1 MDQNAAPTPG
11 QTSEATDLANMN
23 TAEQVK
29 YARLKASISG
39 HQGWLTKRGNAVDE
53 TLKMLQA
60 EAGINMDQDLIFKEL
75 GKLDDTIE
83 KMQQKYDEIIELA
96 PHKLEESNTVGK
108 TCFDEITKKRDLA
121 VKITN
126 RNKQKLATLRASDTS
141 PGKVKVL
148 DGLRPGKLPY
158 DATPKELEVW
168 SDQWDSFYY
177 SSKLEL
183 APQTEQRAYLIM
195 CLDEELVEALNTQC
209 GKQAPLYLS
218 LIHI

>member
-1 MDQNAAPTPG
+1 MDTNAAPTPG

-126 RNKQKLATLRASDTS
+126 RNKQKLATLRASDMS

-148 DGLRPGKLPY
+148 D
-158 DATPKELEVW
+158 
-168 SDQWDSFYY
+168 
-177 SSKLEL
+177 
-183 APQTEQRAYLIM
+183 
-195 CLDEELVEALNTQC
+195 
-209 GKQAPLYLS
+209 LS

>member
-1 MDQNAAPTPG
+1 M
-11 QTSEATDLANMN
+11 
-23 TAEQVK
+23 
-29 YARLKASISG
+29 
-39 HQGWLTKRGNAVDE
+39 DE

-141 PGKVKVL
+141 PGKVKVCL
-148 DGLRPGKLPY
+148 LYTSPSPR
-158 DATPKELEVW
+158 
-168 SDQWDSFYY
+168 DQRGSRMP
-177 SSKLEL
+177 SS
-183 APQTEQRAYLIM
+183 A
-195 CLDEELVEALNTQC
+195 
-209 GKQAPLYLS
+209 
-218 LIHI
+218 